1 MLDILSNINFSSG
14 KNLEIKLR
22 KRNII
27 QVLNFFFVFFL
38 FRSYNNLTFSDLG
51 VGQKGCIVWKKKLLM
66 HYFNSLHG
74 IATLGTF

>member
-27 QVLNFFFVFFL
+27 QVLNFFFFFF
-38 FRSYNNLTFSDLG
+38 FRSYNDLTVSDLG
-51 VGQKGCIVWKKKLLM
+51 VGQKGCIVWKKKA
-66 HYFNSLHG
+66 FN
-74 IATLGTF
+74 AFF